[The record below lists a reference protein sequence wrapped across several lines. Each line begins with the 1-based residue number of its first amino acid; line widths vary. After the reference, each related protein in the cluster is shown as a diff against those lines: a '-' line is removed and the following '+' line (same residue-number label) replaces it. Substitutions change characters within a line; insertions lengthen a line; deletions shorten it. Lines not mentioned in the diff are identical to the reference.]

1 MIRSLCISAMIVI
14 ALPLPAFSQTPLALA
29 GVEREIKAEL
39 SKIQALE
46 KTWPRVEKKYQGAVT
61 RYEKAARLVR
71 KCQRGPWRV
80 LFKNTF
86 KDLDS
91 ARTKLEEARAA
102 VNAANNAATKA
113 MKSQNRSLRL
123 LEVSYAGKA
132 RDTAYFEKMNTLLD
146 NLTTNYAAVLTEIV
160 VPGYDKYVDGMDAVS
175 ESYTYAAEDCNR
187 PLPFSPLRDLFDK
200 VLEIVVGKISVANSA
215 ATAILELVPDKFKKT

>member
-1 MIRSLCISAMIVI
+1 MIVI

-61 RYEKAARLVR
+61 RYETAARLVR

-80 LFKNTF
+80 LFKDTF

-187 PLPFSPLRDLFDK
+187 PLPFSPLRNLFEK

>member
-1 MIRSLCISAMIVI
+1 MIVI